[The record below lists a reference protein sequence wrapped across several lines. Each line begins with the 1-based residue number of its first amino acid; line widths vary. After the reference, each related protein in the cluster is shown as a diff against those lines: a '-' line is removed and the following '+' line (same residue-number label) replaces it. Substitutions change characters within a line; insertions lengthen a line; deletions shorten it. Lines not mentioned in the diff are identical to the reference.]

1 MKNKVKIL
9 REESNMTQSELA
21 EQSQLSLRTIQRIE
35 AGNTPRG
42 FTLKAIAKSLKTE
55 PENLLSTNNENNKTD
70 RAKLINL
77 SALSGLILPF
87 GGIIIPLI
95 LTYRTKELK
104 NKELGKNIVAIQI
117 LLAAILS
124 ILMIISPFIQK
135 SVSIQFPL
143 FIFPLI
149 IFIGIK
155 VLVILK
161 NGISLNQKD
170 ELCIK
175 LKNNFL

>member
-117 LLAAILS
+117 LLAVILS

-149 IFIGIK
+149 TFIGIK